1 VSAVGLRAGDSVRAT
16 ATEAGTI
23 LHKNDRVL
31 AFIAAE
37 ALQYL
42 VASHAL

>member
-1 VSAVGLRAGDSVRAT
+1 VRAT